1 MKHVPL
7 RSCIVCRAQKD
18 KRELVRIVKQK
29 DGTIVLDPTGKL
41 DGRGAYVCRD
51 SKCIDELEK
60 RRALNRTFKVPVE
73 AETYAAIK
81 EELKKLCDERN

>member
-29 DGTIVLDPTGKL
+29 DGAILLDATGKL

-51 SKCIDELEK
+51 MKCVEELEK
-60 RRALNRTFKVPVE
+60 KRALNRTFKATVD
-73 AETYAAIK
+73 AEVYAAIK
-81 EELKKLCDERN
+81 EDIKKLCDECI